1 MERGKTERERKRGRE
16 GGRARGEERHGIG
29 ADGRLSGDLAERTL
43 TWTQLA
49 HQVVQRISPFPRT
62 FLCIYNIKLHRVTFN
77 NVSDTHISSPLH
89 PYNPALY
96 SPRDQIVGTGAAVKT
111 IDDVGCRVRDGKSA
125 IGAEFSPKVCKR
137 REGEGLRALLI
148 LAPDNRFTLLLN
160 TFSPSGHF
168 QTVGTDTTKK
178 ELSRRCKM
186 TRVDGQTQGDDER
199 GKMRC
204 MSLSSTSKM
213 SARKITLLPLRPH
226 SLSLLVS
233 LFCNGHFAFLP
244 RSRPL
249 NGFVLNGQREEKRR
263 ERGSADRYGGGSGRR
278 REKEARKTRRMDGG
292 AIQREIRRQSP
303 SSSGGEVGMSRLRKT
318 NAIAK
323 PKVAKRRPNLGLMP
337 TSPARPRRPLPIRRG
352 FSV

>member
-29 ADGRLSGDLAERTL
+29 ADVSQEIWRNERSRGRSWRTKLSNEFPPFREHFFVSPTL
-43 TWTQLA
+43 
-49 HQVVQRISPFPRT
+49 
-62 FLCIYNIKLHRVTFN
+62 YRVTFN

-168 QTVGTDTTKK
+168 QTVGTDTK
-178 ELSRRCKM
+178 
-186 TRVDGQTQGDDER
+186 V
-199 GKMRC
+199 
-204 MSLSSTSKM
+204 
-213 SARKITLLPLRPH
+213 
-226 SLSLLVS
+226 
-233 LFCNGHFAFLP
+233 
-244 RSRPL
+244 
-249 NGFVLNGQREEKRR
+249 
-263 ERGSADRYGGGSGRR
+263 
-278 REKEARKTRRMDGG
+278 
-292 AIQREIRRQSP
+292 EI
-303 SSSGGEVGMSRLRKT
+303 M
-318 NAIAK
+318 
-323 PKVAKRRPNLGLMP
+323 
-337 TSPARPRRPLPIRRG
+337 
-352 FSV
+352 

>member
-1 MERGKTERERKRGRE
+1 ME
-16 GGRARGEERHGIG
+16 
-29 ADGRLSGDLAERTL
+29 LERTSL
-43 TWTQLA
+43 RRFGGTNA
-49 HQVVQRISPFPRT
+49 HVDAAGAPSCPTNFPLSENIS
-62 FLCIYNIKLHRVTFN
+62 LYLQHYIE
-77 NVSDTHISSPLH
+77 SPLTMSVTLAYSLH
-89 PYNPALY
+89 SYNPALY

-168 QTVGTDTTKK
+168 QTVGTDTKKK

-213 SARKITLLPLRPH
+213 SARKIPLLPLRPH
-226 SLSLLVS
+226 SPPILVS
-233 LFCNGHFAFLP
+233 LSLFLQRPFCIPPQIQAVKWL
-244 RSRPL
+244 RAEWAAR
-249 NGFVLNGQREEKRR
+249 REEEG
-263 ERGSADRYGGGSGRR
+263 ERG
-278 REKEARKTRRMDGG
+278 RE
-292 AIQREIRRQSP
+292 
-303 SSSGGEVGMSRLRKT
+303 
-318 NAIAK
+318 
-323 PKVAKRRPNLGLMP
+323 
-337 TSPARPRRPLPIRRG
+337 
-352 FSV
+352 